1 MASNICQALF
11 RGPASA
17 AKSGVTWHT
26 TDLIHRPPH
35 PADLPRPPP
44 RNRTAADAP
53 APHAIT
59 IPTAAA
65 AAAEGQVQEAD
76 AEEKGAAA
84 LQAVDYGTDGAP
96 PAKKA
101 KVEHAS

>member
-1 MASNICQALF
+1 
-11 RGPASA
+11 
-17 AKSGVTWHT
+17 
-26 TDLIHRPPH
+26 
-35 PADLPRPPP
+35 
-44 RNRTAADAP
+44 
-53 APHAIT
+53 
-59 IPTAAA
+59 
-65 AAAEGQVQEAD
+65 VQEAD